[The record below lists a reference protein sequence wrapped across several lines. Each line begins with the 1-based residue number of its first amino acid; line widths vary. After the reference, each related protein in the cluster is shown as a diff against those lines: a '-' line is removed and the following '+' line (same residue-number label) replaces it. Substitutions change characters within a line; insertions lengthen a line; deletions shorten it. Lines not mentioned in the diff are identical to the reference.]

1 MSPFT
6 DRHLSRREAQ
16 VMDLIYASGEATVTD
31 VLAGL
36 PDPPSNS
43 AIRALLRVLEEKGH
57 LIHRRDGVRF
67 IYRPTVPIRKARVSA
82 LQRLIRTFFGGS
94 ASTAVTTLI
103 DLEVENLSPED
114 LDRIGAKIDEARRK
128 GC

>member
-1 MSPFT
+1 MSPVN

-16 VMDLIYASGEATVTD
+16 VMDLIYASGEATATD

-57 LIHRRDGVRF
+57 LTHRRDGVRF
-67 IYRPTVPIRKARVSA
+67 IYSPTVPIRRARVSA
-82 LQRLIRTFFGGS
+82 LRRLIRTFFAGS
-94 ASTAVTTLI
+94 ASSAVTTLI
-103 DLEVENLSPED
+103 DLEAENLSRDD
-114 LDRIGAKIDEARRK
+114 LDRIGAKIEEARRK
-128 GC
+128 GR